1 MKQPITAVTDKVMQT
16 LKSMLYLA
24 MRVSYRRGAT
34 VADLSGFLQDW
45 VPSAGPCRE
54 GLVESLLEDLH
65 RDGKVAR
72 AGARWY
78 PVGMAH

>member
-1 MKQPITAVTDKVMQT
+1 MKQPITAITDKAMQT

-34 VADLSGFLQDW
+34 VADLSGFLQEW
-45 VPSAGPCRE
+45 VPSASPYRE
-54 GLVESLLEDLH
+54 GMVESLLQDLH
-65 RDGKVAR
+65 RDGKVAL

-78 PVGMAH
+78 PVGIAR